1 MWVALPI
8 NRCHNLWQRRQRLPL
23 TISVSL
29 FGVCRC
35 CCWKKSF
42 LSALWTRLQC
52 VRHRH
57 RTEQRRAEPREFSFS
72 RAVKQTKDLRNEP
85 NIVPIH
91 TWTINCATT
100 SPPPSHPLSYLLA
113 FNQLRWTVLYIRTW
127 SSHVVLLI
135 ASINVNL
142 YYFVIKNSPVGTFYQ
157 LCICKKGER
166 NSLK

>member
-1 MWVALPI
+1 MAATPEATIDYFSQSLWCLSLLLLP
-8 NRCHNLWQRRQRLPL
+8 PL
-23 TISVSL
+23 L
-29 FGVCRC
+29 L
-35 CCWKKSF
+35 KKSF

-57 RTEQRRAEPREFSFS
+57 RTEHRRAEPREFSFS

-100 SPPPSHPLSYLLA
+100 SPPPSHPLCYLLA